1 MKSEHSEPDHLNVV
15 KMVRMKN
22 KQGVKMDTQ
31 NIENTLKKMGM
42 LIEKLT
48 LKVDEI
54 DKRVAK
60 LEDKNFSS
68 NDFKSN
74 NEKTQATNTNTF
86 GSSFLGS
93 LTGAFAGMGLYNLL
107 FNHNVTPKDFGE
119 NIGLDDH
126 QINEVLQN
134 DISEIDTKLDEI
146 DAKLKEID
154 SKIDDVSNIEQDVMD
169 NEYFESYEEEVNDN
183 DFEGGFDDFEGLDD
197 FDV

>member
-1 MKSEHSEPDHLNVV
+1 
-15 KMVRMKN
+15 
-22 KQGVKMDTQ
+22 MDNQ

-42 LIEKLT
+42 LIEKLA
-48 LKVDEI
+48 LKIDEL

-60 LEDKNFSS
+60 LEEKKFSS

-74 NEKTQATNTNTF
+74 SEKTQASNSNTSAF

-119 NIGLDDH
+119 NIGLDNN

-134 DISEIDTKLDEI
+134 NISEIDTKLEEI

-154 SKIDDVSNIEQDVMD
+154 SKIDEVSLTQDVMD
-169 NEYFESYEEEVNDN
+169 SKYFENYEERSDN
-183 DFEGGFDDFEGLDD
+183 DFEKGFDDFEGLDD